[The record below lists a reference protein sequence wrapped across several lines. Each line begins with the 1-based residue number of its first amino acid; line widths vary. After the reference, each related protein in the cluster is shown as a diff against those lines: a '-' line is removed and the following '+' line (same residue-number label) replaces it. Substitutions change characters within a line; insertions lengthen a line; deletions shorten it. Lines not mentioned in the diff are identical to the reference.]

1 MYDHI
6 HKATSIL
13 LKISSHSTTLNF
25 RQSLQQPATNEIA
38 RSEQTGGQSVEEA
51 DFRRSILI

>member
-13 LKISSHSTTLNF
+13 LKISSHSTLNF

>member
-13 LKISSHSTTLNF
+13 LKISSHSTLNF
-25 RQSLQQPATNEIA
+25 RQSLQQPVTNEIA